1 MNEILAFL
9 NGPVGIAIAVGVLGY
24 FAPKLGINVPWG
36 PKPVDPA
43 NPNPPA
49 PVPAPTSLNAIVEA
63 VLKAVLER
71 FLPHVQEIVRTEIAN
86 RPPANGGN
94 ASPVSIEAKAD
105 GSTAITAAGLSVTTS
120 PKQ

>member
-1 MNEILAFL
+1 MTEILAFL
-9 NGPVGIAIAVGVLGY
+9 NSPVGIALVVGVLGY
-24 FAPKLGINVPWG
+24 FAPRLGINVPWG

-43 NPNPPA
+43 NPTPA
-49 PVPAPTSLNAIVEA
+49 PAPLPTSLNAIVEA

-86 RPPANGGN
+86 RPPAGGGT
-94 ASPVSIEAKAD
+94 PVSIEAKAD
-105 GSTAITAAGLSVTTS
+105 GSTAITSAGLSVTTA